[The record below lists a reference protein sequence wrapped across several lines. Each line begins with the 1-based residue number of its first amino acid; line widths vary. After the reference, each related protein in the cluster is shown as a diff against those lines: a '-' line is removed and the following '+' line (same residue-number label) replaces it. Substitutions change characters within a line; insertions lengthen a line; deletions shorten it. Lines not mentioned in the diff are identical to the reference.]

1 LSSCFILTKAP
12 FMTTPLMGWPL
23 VGSLVDAYEPE
34 KVALVKTA
42 ARRKVKIIPLLDKIK
57 AIRIRIL
64 E

>member
-1 LSSCFILTKAP
+1 
-12 FMTTPLMGWPL
+12 MTTPLMGWPL